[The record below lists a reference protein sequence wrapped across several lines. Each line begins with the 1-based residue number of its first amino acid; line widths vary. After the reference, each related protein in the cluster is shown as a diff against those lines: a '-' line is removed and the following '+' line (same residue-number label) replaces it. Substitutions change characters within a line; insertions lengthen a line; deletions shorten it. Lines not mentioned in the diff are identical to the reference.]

1 MNKRRKI
8 NIRLSIMS
16 LTFAIISF
24 ISVTLAWFAYSGLS
38 KIETEVAVKSWYI
51 EFTKGTEVVSK
62 NITISVDN
70 VKPGMEPKIEE
81 IIINNK
87 GDSDASVKYKIS
99 SVKILNEKE
108 LIDSETT
115 SSDFIED
122 QIAHEYPFHI
132 NMGLNKNYVLSKGT
146 ENKFKISVSWPLDS
160 GNDELDSLWGNK
172 AYQYQVETNN
182 SAPLIKLE
190 ISLIAEQIIDSDN
203 NEPDHNFD
211 LGKLI
216 LYDVKNNTTCN
227 SISETCLKTHVID
240 TKNKIKDTTVTLLPS
255 FENNYSTGSFSEID
269 TLYQNI
275 TSNWQATTRNL
286 TTEDILKVISTDL
299 DNTVMQREGLSDNV
313 LGKVDYGDRASKTI
327 ENNINNASYIFKNN
341 SFLYLASNE
350 CYWLKNHD
358 NDTYA
363 FSLQKIDNETSHIF
377 KNLKTNSC
385 KNIPVII
392 ANKDK
397 LNIGN

>member
-132 NMGLNKNYVLSKGT
+132 NMGLNKNYVLKY
-146 ENKFKISVSWPLDS
+146 F
-160 GNDELDSLWGNK
+160 
-172 AYQYQVETNN
+172 
-182 SAPLIKLE
+182 
-190 ISLIAEQIIDSDN
+190 
-203 NEPDHNFD
+203 
-211 LGKLI
+211 
-216 LYDVKNNTTCN
+216 
-227 SISETCLKTHVID
+227 
-240 TKNKIKDTTVTLLPS
+240 
-255 FENNYSTGSFSEID
+255 
-269 TLYQNI
+269 
-275 TSNWQATTRNL
+275 
-286 TTEDILKVISTDL
+286 
-299 DNTVMQREGLSDNV
+299 
-313 LGKVDYGDRASKTI
+313 
-327 ENNINNASYIFKNN
+327 
-341 SFLYLASNE
+341 
-350 CYWLKNHD
+350 
-358 NDTYA
+358 
-363 FSLQKIDNETSHIF
+363 
-377 KNLKTNSC
+377 
-385 KNIPVII
+385 
-392 ANKDK
+392 
-397 LNIGN
+397 